1 MSKAPSSPWETGAA
15 FLVEGHDIEIKLA
28 NQIPFRHSFGMTK
41 SIKTAFGILCFVAGL
56 CLTAFSANAAEDPY
70 AVNPMGC
77 GTKEDLKIEKLL
89 IKATSIDCIV
99 ESIGTKTMRVIL
111 HKSHVEKHADKF
123 VETIKNS
130 TVLKHLKDNG
140 YTDLKIYYND
150 SHVKIF
156 LIRKL

>member
-1 MSKAPSSPWETGAA
+1 MANKR
-15 FLVEGHDIEIKLA
+15 EGHDIKIKLA
-28 NQIPFRHSFGMTK
+28 NQLPFRHSFGMMK
-41 SIKTAFGILCFVAGL
+41 NLKTVFGILCFIECL
-56 CLTAFSANAAEDPY
+56 CLTAFSANAAGDTY

-77 GTKEDLKIEKLL
+77 GTKTDLKIEKFL
-89 IKATSIDCIV
+89 IKSTSIDCIV

-140 YTDLKIYYND
+140 YRDLKIYYND
-150 SHVKIF
+150 SQVKI
-156 LIRKL
+156 LLVRKL

>member
-1 MSKAPSSPWETGAA
+1 MANG
-15 FLVEGHDIEIKLA
+15 VEGHDIEIKLA
-28 NQIPFRHSFGMTK
+28 NQLPFRHSFGMTK
-41 SIKTAFGILCFVAGL
+41 RIKTAFGILCFIQCL
-56 CLTAFSANAAEDPY
+56 CLTAFSANAAEDTY

-77 GTKEDLKIEKLL
+77 GTKTDLKIEKSL
-89 IKATSIDCIV
+89 IKSTSIDCIV

-150 SHVKIF
+150 SHVKI
-156 LIRKL
+156 LLVRKL